1 MSKQFTNQ
9 AEHDAY
15 VEEKKKNSTI
25 WGVIMASSLGTL
37 IEWYDFFIF
46 GSLAVVLSTKFFPA
60 DNPTA
65 AFLSTLA
72 TFAAGFVVRPFGA
85 LFFGRL
91 GDMIG
96 RKYTF
101 LVTLLIMGFST
112 FLIGCIPSYETVG
125 FLAPVLVL
133 ILRLLQGLALGG
145 EYGGAATYVAEYAQD
160 NRRGYWTSW
169 IQTTATLG
177 LFVSLAVILLTKTSL
192 TKEEFDGWGWRIP
205 FWVSILMVGV
215 SYVIRRNMK
224 ESPLFAK
231 AKKEGKT
238 STNPLKESFGNKYNF
253 KFVLLALFGAVMG
266 QGVVWY
272 TGQFYAMSFLQKV
285 MNVESAQVDSIMAI
299 ALFLGTPLFVLF
311 GWLSD
316 KVGRKNIILLGMLL
330 AIFAYRPIYR
340 AMYHSVNTE
349 EKVLAKNGITEKR
362 TAKVHEKIA
371 GDSLIT
377 FHTEKAFTDGALLK
391 KDSIVH
397 WSPKGEVLNAEGK
410 PEAAKVTKAVVVDSN
425 TRWKLVGLLF
435 LQLVF
440 VTMVYGPIAAF
451 LVEMFPVRIRYTS
464 MSLPYHIGNG
474 IFGGLLPAVATYLVT
489 NAQTSGKAEWY
500 LEGLWYPIIVSAVS
514 LVIGFFYLNGK
525 DRNVQD

>member
-1 MSKQFTNQ
+1 MNNDNNNLQNV
-9 AEHDAY
+9 AP
-15 VEEKKKNSTI
+15 VEDERTKNRTI
-25 WGVIMASSLGTL
+25 WNVIMASSLGTL

-46 GSLAVVLSTKFFPA
+46 GSLAVVLSTKFFPS

-112 FLIGCIPSYETVG
+112 FLIGCVPAYETIG
-125 FLAPVLVL
+125 FMAPVLVL

-145 EYGGAATYVAEYAQD
+145 EYGGAATYVAEYAQPH
-160 NRRGYWTSW
+160 RRGYWTSW
-169 IQTTATLG
+169 IQTTATVG
-177 LFVSLAVILLTKTSL
+177 LFVSLAVILITKTTL
-192 TKEEFDGWGWRIP
+192 TKEEFSSWGWRIP
-205 FWVSILMVGV
+205 FWISILMVGV

-224 ESPLFAK
+224 ESPLFAA

-238 STNPLKESFGNKYNF
+238 SSNPLKESFGNKYNF

-285 MNVESAQVDSIMAI
+285 MNVESSQVDTIMAA
-299 ALFLGTPLFVLF
+299 ALFLGTPLFILF

-316 KVGRKNIILLGMLL
+316 KVGRKSIILIGMLL

-340 AMYHSVNTE
+340 AMYHSVNLA
-349 EKVLAKNGITEKR
+349 EKTVVKDSETMKR
-362 TAKVHEKIA
+362 VAKVHDKIA
-371 GDSLIT
+371 TDSLIT
-377 FHTEKAFTDGALLK
+377 FHTEKSFTDGSLLK

-397 WSPKGEVLNAEGK
+397 WSPTGPVMKDGK
-410 PEAAKVTKAVVVDSN
+410 PETTKMDIAVTVDPA
-425 TRWKLVGLLF
+425 TRWKLIGLLF

-489 NAQTSGKAEWY
+489 NAKDTGHAEWY
-500 LEGLWYPIIVSAVS
+500 LQGLWYPIIVAAVS
-514 LVIGFFYLNGK
+514 LIIGFFYLNGK
-525 DRNVQD
+525 DRNVED